1 MTTRLDNS
9 LRREIAVAGKPY
21 IVTLTPVGLKV
32 VAKGRRNGIELTWN
46 ALVDGEAAL
55 AVALNASLQ
64 KPRGG
69 HPLGRTTSSHT
80 SPR

>member
-9 LRREIAVAGKPY
+9 LRREIAVGGKPY

-69 HPLGRTTSSHT
+69 RPGRTTSSRT

>member
-9 LRREIAVAGKPY
+9 LRREIAVGGKPY

-64 KPRGG
+64 EPRRG
-69 HPLGRTTSSHT
+69 PGRTASSRT
-80 SPR
+80 SPP